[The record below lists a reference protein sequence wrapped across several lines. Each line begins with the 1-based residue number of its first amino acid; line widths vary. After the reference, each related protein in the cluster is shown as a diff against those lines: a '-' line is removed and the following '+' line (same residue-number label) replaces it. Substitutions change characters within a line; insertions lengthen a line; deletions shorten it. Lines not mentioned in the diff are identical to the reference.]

1 VTRFL
6 VFCALSVFLL
16 SNCKTKYQRTLEREL
31 ASGIRHDSLFL
42 GLALGMEGKKFY
54 SICWDLN
61 KAGKMSQGPNNLS
74 ARYILLDDLKAPAN
88 MDFYPTFKN
97 DTIAEMPVLF
107 SYRDWAPW
115 NKSLCADSLLIDVM
129 HLAEK
134 WYGPGLFEIK
144 NKKKGNLWV
153 KVDGN
158 RRIKISKEEPKFVH
172 MIITDMA
179 NPPLPIQ

>member
-1 VTRFL
+1 MTRIF
-6 VFCALSVFLL
+6 VFFVLSVLL
-16 SNCKTKYQRTLEREL
+16 FSNCKTKYQRTLDREL
-31 ASGIRHDSLFL
+31 ASGIHHDSLFL

-54 SICWDLN
+54 AICWDLN
-61 KAGKMSQGPNNLS
+61 KAGKMTQGPNNLS
-74 ARYILLDDLKAPAN
+74 ARFTLTDDLKAPAN

-97 DTIAEMPVLF
+97 DTIVEMPALF
-107 SYRDWAPW
+107 TYRDWAPW
-115 NKSLCADSLLIDVM
+115 NKSLVADSLLVDIR

-144 NKKKGNLWV
+144 NKSKGNLWI

-158 RRIKISKEEPKFVH
+158 RRIKISKEEPNAVR

-179 NPPLPIQ
+179 NPPIPIL